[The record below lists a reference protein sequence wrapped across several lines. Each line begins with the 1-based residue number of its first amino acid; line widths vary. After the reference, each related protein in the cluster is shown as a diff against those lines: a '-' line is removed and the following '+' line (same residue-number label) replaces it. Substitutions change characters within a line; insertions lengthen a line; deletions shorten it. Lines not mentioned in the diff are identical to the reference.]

1 MKKNAMR
8 LFAAAALLCAA
19 LPAAAQTNPKAGY
32 VITNEGDTIHGTID
46 YLSSAKN
53 AQACSFQRQG
63 EEQFR
68 RYRPGEIRG
77 YRLADNG
84 IFYVT
89 RTLPVD
95 STQKTVF
102 AEYMLQGGMSL
113 YRYEEDFHEY
123 FYLVDGDGKVAQV
136 RTFTTD
142 GLSKEE
148 AKERK
153 QRELAQAFDALKL
166 SESATNDLWNRKVS
180 ARNMLRIARNY
191 NDEYCEDEECI
202 TFQYDEKAART
213 FSARLYA
220 GLGFSHV
227 WIGDDTQAR
236 KAKRQFA
243 PKLLVG
249 AEYEMPRLSRNFTYH
264 SIFSILA
271 GTVQGD
277 FSEPATVYDNI
288 YHTPFNATA
297 TAHEKTSFLNFGV
310 QLGVTYS
317 MLPEKKVSPV
327 VQAGLDLGYATAK
340 YTTSN
345 WKYGVMGRTI
355 EMPDKRESIRDKGM
369 QTGFCIGLGAD
380 IAIGRS
386 KLRADVNYR
395 HSFSIIDMNLLPD
408 EIGLRVGWIF

>member
-1 MKKNAMR
+1 MNKQTMK
-8 LFAAAALLCAA
+8 LFAATALLCAA
-19 LPAAAQTNPKAGY
+19 LPAAAQMNPKAGY
-32 VITNEGDTIHGTID
+32 IITNEGDTIHGTVD
-46 YLSSAKN
+46 YLSAAKN
-53 AQACSFQRQG
+53 AQACRFQKQG
-63 EEQFR
+63 DAVFR
-68 RYRPGEIRG
+68 TYLPGEIRG

-84 IFYVT
+84 IYYVT

-95 STQKTVF
+95 SVQKTMF

-113 YRYEEDFHEY
+113 YRYEEDFREY
-123 FYLVDGDGKVAQV
+123 FYLVDKEGKVAEV
-136 RTFTTD
+136 KRFSTD
-142 GLSKEE
+142 DLSKEE
-148 AKERK
+148 AKEKK

-166 SESATNDLWNRKVS
+166 SEDATNDLWNKKVS

-202 TFQYDEKAART
+202 TFQYNEKAAGT

-227 WIGDDTQAR
+227 WLGDDTPVR
-236 KAKRQFA
+236 KADHQFA

-249 AEYEMPRLSRNFTYH
+249 AEYEMPRLSRHFTYH

-277 FSEPATVYDNI
+277 FSEPATVSDS
-288 YHTPFNATA
+288 YHMLYAATA
-297 TAHEKTSFLNFGV
+297 MAHEKSSFLNFGV

-317 MLPEKKVSPV
+317 MLPEKKVSPI
-327 VQAGLDLGYATAK
+327 VQAGLDLGYATSK
-340 YTTSN
+340 YTSSN
-345 WKYGVMGRTI
+345 WKYSVRGRTI
-355 EMPDKRESIRDKGM
+355 EVPDKKESIRDKSM
-369 QTGFCIGLGAD
+369 QTGFCVGVGTDITIGK
-380 IAIGRS
+380 S

-395 HSFSIIDMNLLPD
+395 HSFNIDMSLLPD